1 MKKTAFISRAAVA
14 TDNAL
19 SRSDIFLFP
28 LYRVTKV
35 TYRTQQIGGIQ
46 HAFFP
51 SLAFLW
57 RVDGFPKFHGFCRGK
72 QSARLSAV
80 AHKRG
85 STRTPYE
92 ITERRPQKLRTRN
105 ISVPFRVTEKELQEI
120 DRKAAKAKLSRTEY
134 LIACALGKQ
143 ITLVEDLKPLLAEMR
158 RIGNNINQLTKLANM
173 GKIRETNLT
182 EAKETLE
189 QIYVAIYSLARGGD
203 KHWQS
208 S

>member
-1 MKKTAFISRAAVA
+1 MRSFRPLRSCGELTAFPNFTAFAVASRAHGYPPLH
-14 TDNAL
+14 TNAGV
-19 SRSDIFLFP
+19 P
-28 LYRVTKV
+28 
-35 TYRTQQIGGIQ
+35 
-46 HAFFP
+46 AP
-51 SLAFLW
+51 
-57 RVDGFPKFHGFCRGK
+57 
-72 QSARLSAV
+72 
-80 AHKRG
+80 
-85 STRTPYE
+85 PYE

-120 DRKAAKAKLSRTEY
+120 DRKAAKAKLSRTVY